1 MLPATF
7 RSARRISPG
16 LLLPALLLT
25 AACGTEAQPLGY
37 CTAPR
42 SLAIEVAVTD
52 SASGLARADSAVG
65 SLQSGNYADSLHHS
79 LGSSL
84 LLSGGSELGTYEVS
98 VSRPGYLAWSRIG
111 VAVTQVGPCGNVEPV
126 HLDARLQP
134 AP

>member
-1 MLPATF
+1 MY
-7 RSARRISPG
+7 PG
-16 LLLPALLLT
+16 LVLPALLLT
-25 AACGTEAQPLGY
+25 AACGTEAQPVGY

-65 SLQSGNYADSLHHS
+65 SLQSGTYADSLHHS

-98 VSRPGYLAWSRIG
+98 VSRPGYSAWNRIG

-126 HLDARLQP
+126 QLDARLQP